1 MHVLPHLKRDEYNL
15 LNEKK
20 LVNNPCTEATCQNG
34 GTCYAENLINV
45 KCFCQEDFDGRNCE
59 IDKRPT
65 TTTSTTTTTNTTT
78 ERFSELK
85 IKNTN
90 FF

>member
-15 LNEKK
+15 LDEKK

-34 GTCYAENLINV
+34 GTCYAENLNNIE
-45 KCFCQEDFDGRNCE
+45 CFCQEGFDDKNCE

-65 TTTSTTTTTNTTT
+65 TTTTTTTTTTP
-78 ERFSELK
+78 ERLSKLK
-85 IKNTN
+85 IKIL
-90 FF
+90 